1 MRSLGFGCLL
11 AFAGAF
17 GFVLSGCG
25 ERGSEGA
32 KAEIAVSNSYL
43 GSVVADLC
51 GGSRGV
57 FCLAPA
63 GMCPGHFDISPGQV
77 GRLGGCRLL
86 LLFDFQRQVEDSLSR
101 LKDKGLRTELIAL
114 PPALCVPDTY
124 VMACRQVCDILSS
137 EYPER
142 EAEYRGRLEEV
153 ERRLGEVGGELLA
166 SVREGG
172 AGGAKVLV
180 SERQRGFA
188 EWLGLEEVATFA
200 SSDVETAS
208 NIERCL
214 REAKG
219 QEVRF
224 VIANKQ
230 EGTALARA
238 LAERLGARA
247 VVFSNFPD
255 GGAGALGFDGLVR
268 GNVGALV
275 EAAGR

>member
-1 MRSLGFGCLL
+1 M

-17 GFVLSGCG
+17 GFVVCGCG
-25 ERGSEGA
+25 ERGGEGA
-32 KAEIAVSNSYL
+32 RAEIAVSNSYL

-51 GGSRGV
+51 GGRCGV

-77 GRLGGCRLL
+77 GRLGGCRVL

-101 LKDKGLRTELIAL
+101 LKDKGLRIAVVAL
-114 PPALCVPDTY
+114 TPALCVPDTY
-124 VMACRQVCDILSS
+124 VAACRQVCDILSS

-142 EAEYRGRLEEV
+142 EGEYRRKLEQV
-153 ERRLGEVGGELLA
+153 ERRLGELGGELRA
-166 SVREGG
+166 SVREAG

-200 SSDVETAS
+200 SSDIETAS

-214 REAKG
+214 REARG
-219 QEVRF
+219 EEVRF

-230 EGTALARA
+230 EGTALGWA

-247 VVFSNFPD
+247 VVFSNFPE
-255 GGAGALGFDGLVR
+255 GRAEAFGFDGLVR
-268 GNVGALV
+268 GNVRALV